1 MGTLGVQ
8 NSSFERARAFFT
20 LLVEEK
26 GKEIVFGSQILVF
39 GQKRIFLSLSRKT
52 LRAFLTKDTLKLHFA
67 RQVEGKGDREE
78 ATAAC
83 TLPSPWLQG
92 GNGNRG
98 GSKLVSRII

>member
-39 GQKRIFLSLSRKT
+39 GQNSLFLFPVDENVPRVKKNIKSRG
-52 LRAFLTKDTLKLHFA
+52 DSG
-67 RQVEGKGDREE
+67 EGAEPR
-78 ATAAC
+78 
-83 TLPSPWLQG
+83 S
-92 GNGNRG
+92 
-98 GSKLVSRII
+98 S